1 MFSICGFN
9 QENATDVPSNPHD
22 FCKGQLP
29 NVGFSLRLG
38 RPPAREQQ
46 PVNGFVFSLRVQ
58 KPHQILLEKSTK
70 RPLIIQYVEML
81 DYWSSS
87 LSKNMD
93 IFYNYVFFTGN
104 DFSSV
109 SSGNHWKLLEYQ
121 HQKHV
126 FWNSESPNAMSG
138 QFGIQL
144 VVSIR
149 LGISR
154 ILRRSFAVAKN
165 CSIVYLLNGE
175 LPLSNC

>member
-1 MFSICGFN
+1 
-9 QENATDVPSNPHD
+9 V
-22 FCKGQLP
+22 L
-29 NVGFSLRLG
+29 
-38 RPPAREQQ
+38 
-46 PVNGFVFSLRVQ
+46 
-58 KPHQILLEKSTK
+58 
-70 RPLIIQYVEML
+70 
-81 DYWSSS
+81 SSS
-87 LSKNMD
+87 D
-93 IFYNYVFFTGN
+93 IAGKIHKKALNHPIHGDVGLLLQFLIKKHGHLLYVFFTGN